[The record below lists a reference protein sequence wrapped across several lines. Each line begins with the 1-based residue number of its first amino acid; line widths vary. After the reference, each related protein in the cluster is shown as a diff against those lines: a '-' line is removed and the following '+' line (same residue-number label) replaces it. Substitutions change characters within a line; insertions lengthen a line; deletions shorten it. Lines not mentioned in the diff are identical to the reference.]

1 MFGIGNNKN
10 KALHFLE
17 KQSKNSNL
25 DSLINSFNEM
35 CQINIKEEKEKQLLF
50 ETGTFDFTGKKMFYF
65 SLSRQFPN
73 DDEEYY
79 QIHLDILYE
88 TDKENSLFKQA
99 TWNFDIEEDFISYIK
114 NSKEYNYLKDK
125 YISEV
130 KVYIDET

>member
-1 MFGIGNNKN
+1 MFNFGNDKN
-10 KALHFLE
+10 KALKFLL
-17 KQSKNSNL
+17 KQSRNRNL

-50 ETGTFDFTGKKMFYF
+50 ETGTFGFTEKKMFYF